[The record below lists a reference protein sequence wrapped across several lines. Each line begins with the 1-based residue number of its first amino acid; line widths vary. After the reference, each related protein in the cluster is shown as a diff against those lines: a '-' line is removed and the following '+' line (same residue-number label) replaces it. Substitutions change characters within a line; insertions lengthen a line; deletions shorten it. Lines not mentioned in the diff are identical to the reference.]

1 MIIFMQ
7 DARKSLMTVFVL
19 AYHTLQTEQT
29 AKDASPTDVH
39 APDFGNNL
47 ERKLKKTWRTKTK
60 LAPGGKYGKITFR
73 EHGQFPLKLRTI
85 IAEFTNFGQSGRFER
100 DTCEFSLAKINLS
113 TNLTKHPISF
123 SRLFA
128 FQNNLSAN
136 F

>member
-1 MIIFMQ
+1 MMYLYAGRTQESTDCVCFGI
-7 DARKSLMTVFVL
+7 S
-19 AYHTLQTEQT
+19 H
-29 AKDASPTDVH
+29 SPNRTYSQRRFSYVNAADS
-39 APDFGNNL
+39 GNNL

-60 LAPGGKYGKITFR
+60 LAASGKYGKITFR
-73 EHGQFPLKLRTI
+73 EHGQFPLKLRTV

-113 TNLTKHPISF
+113 TNLTKHLISF